1 MDSAQH
7 CHAECSAVA
16 VPVVGSSG
24 ESLGYYS
31 LTLGKL
37 TPRRLTVLDISSIP
51 PYPLGQLRVM
61 EIGNSL
67 ERFANR
73 G

>member
-7 CHAECSAVA
+7 CDAECSAIA
-16 VPVVGSSG
+16 VPVDSDDQWSPW
-24 ESLGYYS
+24 YYS